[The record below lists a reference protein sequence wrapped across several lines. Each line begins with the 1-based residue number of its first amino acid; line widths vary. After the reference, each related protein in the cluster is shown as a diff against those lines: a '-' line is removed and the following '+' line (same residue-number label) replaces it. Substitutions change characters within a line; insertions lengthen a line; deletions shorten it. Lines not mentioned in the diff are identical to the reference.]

1 MSIMEI
7 YLTRNWIDFDMQTIG
22 EIQKKV
28 RNASQLRIVNSDDDF
43 SEELLN
49 MNSYAGIVEYFPEEL
64 VITVKAGTSIEDINQ
79 VLSENKQ
86 ALPFYISDP
95 KKTIGSLYSTA
106 GSDLS
111 DSVLGIQIINGK
123 GDLLN
128 FGGQVMKNV
137 AGYDVSRLLVGSM
150 GKLAVITQISF
161 KVFPEKLAQE
171 RKNNQ
176 TKKINDSPLRN
187 ELEKRLKDVFDPYGV
202 FV

>member
-64 VITVKAGTSIEDINQ
+64 VITVKAGTSIEDISQ

-176 TKKINDSPLRN
+176 TKKINDSPIRK
-187 ELEKRLKDVFDPYGV
+187 EIEKLSLIHI
-202 FV
+202 

>member
-1 MSIMEI
+1 MEI

-64 VITVKAGTSIEDINQ
+64 VITVKAGTSIEDISQ

-176 TKKINDSPLRN
+176 TKKINDSPIRK
-187 ELEKRLKDVFDPYGV
+187 EKEKRLKDVFDPYGV

>member
-1 MSIMEI
+1 
-7 YLTRNWIDFDMQTIG
+7 MQTIG
-22 EIQKKV
+22 ELQQKV
-28 RNASQLRIVNSDDDF
+28 RNASQLRITNSGDES
-43 SEELLN
+43 SEEILD
-49 MNSYAGIVEYFPEEL
+49 MRSYSGVVEYFPEEL
-64 VITVKAGTSIEDINQ
+64 VITVKAGTLIKDLNQ
-79 VLSENKQ
+79 VLRKNNQ
-86 ALPFYISDP
+86 ALPFYIDNP
-95 KKTIGSLYSTA
+95 EKTIGSLYSTA

-176 TKKINDSPLRN
+176 TKKINDSPLRK
-187 ELEKRLKDVFDPYGV
+187 EIEKRLKDLFDPYGV

>member
-1 MSIMEI
+1 
-7 YLTRNWIDFDMQTIG
+7 MQTIG

-28 RNASQLRIVNSDDDF
+28 RSANQLRITSSRVESN
-43 SEELLN
+43 EELLN
-49 MNSYAGIVEYFPEEL
+49 MTSYSGIAEYFPEEL
-64 VITVKAGTSIEDINQ
+64 VITVKAGTKIKDINKA
-79 VLSENKQ
+79 LEENKQ
-86 ALPFYISDP
+86 SLPFFIDDSE
-95 KKTIGSLYSTA
+95 KTIGSLYSTG

-111 DSVLGIQIINGK
+111 DNVLGVQIINGK

-161 KVFPEKLAQE
+161 KVFPEKLAHE
-171 RKNNQ
+171 RRINHP
-176 TKKINDSPLRN
+176 KKINDSPLR
-187 ELEKRLKDVFDPYGV
+187 EEIEKRLKVVFDHYGD

>member
-1 MSIMEI
+1 
-7 YLTRNWIDFDMQTIG
+7 MQTIG

-28 RNASQLRIVNSDDDF
+28 RNASQLRIVNSDDDL

-49 MNSYAGIVEYFPEEL
+49 MKSYSGIVEYFPEEL
-64 VITVKAGTSIEDINQ
+64 VITVKAGTLIEDINQ
-79 VLSENKQ
+79 VLGENKQ

-95 KKTIGSLYSTA
+95 KKTIGSLYSSA

-123 GDLLN
+123 GELLN

-176 TKKINDSPLRN
+176 IMKINDSPLRK
-187 ELEKRLKDVFDPYGV
+187 EIEKGLKDVFDPYGV